1 MLDLVQKVELGLGN
15 GITVFVSA
23 LPLRKMQE
31 LEPLVAKLFT
41 SDNEDKDFDKVAC
54 SVDIIHSIL
63 TTSGNT
69 LSKEI
74 IDTILTTPMLEKIVN
89 IAYGKKD

>member
-15 GITVFVSA
+15 GITVAVSA

-41 SDNEDKDFDKVAC
+41 DNSDDKEFDKVAV

-63 TTSGNT
+63 VASGNT
-69 LSKEI
+69 ISKEI
-74 IDTILTTPMLEKIVN
+74 IDSILTTPMLEKIVN